1 METEMLVLAR
11 QDVEEKGFLDLDLDP
26 TLDLFSEIE
35 RLKKEKNAIL
45 LAHYYQEPDIQD
57 VADYIGDSLGLAQQA
72 EKTNAD
78 MIVFAGVHFM
88 AETAKI
94 LNPTKKVVIPD
105 LKAGCSLSDSCPPP
119 LFKKFKDEHPDH
131 VVVSYI
137 NCSAGIKAL
146 SDVICTS
153 SNAKV
158 IVESFP
164 KDQKIIFAPDKNL
177 GAYINKV
184 TGRNMLLWNGACM
197 VHEIFSL
204 EKITK
209 LKVRHPNAKVIA
221 HPECEDP
228 VLRIAD
234 FIGSTTGLLKYTQKD
249 DAKEFIVVTETGIIH
264 QMQKVNPTKT
274 FIPAPP
280 DNNCACNDCPHMKR
294 NTLEKLYLC
303 MEYEVPDIT
312 MEEELRLAAKK
323 PIERML
329 NTLIQ
334 NNCSKVLADIKDMKI
349 IAMEDQQWLNEEFLP
364 RATTFGFKAIA
375 IVKPDYYFNQV
386 AVETISYKVDKE
398 KLTINFFDNIDD
410 AKAWLAK
417 MG

>member
-1 METEMLVLAR
+1 MNTDTSMNSVLAAAR
-11 QDVEEKGFLDLDLDP
+11 ANVDSRGFLDIDLDP
-26 TLDLFSEIE
+26 TIDLFAEIE
-35 RLKKEKNAIL
+35 RLKKEKNAVV

-72 EKTNAD
+72 EKTTAD

-94 LNPTKKVVIPD
+94 LNTSKKVVIPD

-119 LFKKFKDEHPDH
+119 LFKKFKEQHPDH

-146 SDVICTS
+146 SDVIVTS
-153 SNAKV
+153 SNAKI

-164 KDQKIIFAPDKNL
+164 KHQKIIFAPDKNL

-209 LKVRHPNAKVIA
+209 LRVKHPNAKFIA
-221 HPECEDP
+221 HPECEEP
-228 VLRIAD
+228 VLRMAD
-234 FIGSTTGLLKYTQKD
+234 YIGSTTGLLKYTQTD
-249 DAKEFIVVTETGIIH
+249 SSKEYIVATETGILH
-264 QMQKVNPTKT
+264 QMMKSSPHKI

-280 DNNCACNDCPHMKR
+280 TNSCACNDCPHMKL
-294 NTLEKLYLC
+294 NSLEKVYLC
-303 MEYEVPDIT
+303 MEYEAPDIN
-312 MEEELRLAAKK
+312 MDEELRLAAKK
-323 PIERML
+323 PIDRML
-329 NTLIQ
+329 EI
-334 NNCSKVLADIKDMKI
+334 SKQAGL
-349 IAMEDQQWLNEEFLP
+349 
-364 RATTFGFKAIA
+364 
-375 IVKPDYYFNQV
+375 
-386 AVETISYKVDKE
+386 
-398 KLTINFFDNIDD
+398 
-410 AKAWLAK
+410 
-417 MG
+417 